1 MTFHAAKLCRVA
13 LLAAMSFLM
22 APLAQAH
29 GDPVPQHGGIV
40 KVSKDIT
47 FELVVRPQ
55 GAEVYLDDHG
65 SPIATATLSGKL
77 TAVKGM
83 SKSEAAL
90 KPAGGNRFDATGI
103 TIESGAKVLASIT
116 SADGA
121 RKFNVWFTVP

>member
-1 MTFHAAKLCRVA
+1 MPSPVTKMLKLV
-13 LLAAMSFLM
+13 LLATALAA
-22 APLAQAH
+22 APLVQAH

-47 FELVVRPQ
+47 FELVLRPQ

-65 SPIATATLSGKL
+65 SPIATANLSGKL
-77 TAVKGM
+77 TAVKGL
-83 SKSEAAL
+83 SKSEAVL

-103 TIESGAKVLASIT
+103 AIESGAKVLASIT

>member
-1 MTFHAAKLCRVA
+1 MQVSAAKLFRLT
-13 LLAAMSFLM
+13 LLAALLGT
-22 APLAQAH
+22 APLARAH

-40 KVSKDIT
+40 KVAKDIT

-65 SPIATATLSGKL
+65 SPIATANLSGKL
-77 TAVKGM
+77 TAVKGL
-83 SKSEAAL
+83 SKSEAPL
-90 KPAGGNRFDATGI
+90 KPAGGNRLDASGI

>member
-1 MTFHAAKLCRVA
+1 MRLSLKFVLLVVLLCGASVV
-13 LLAAMSFLM
+13 L
-22 APLAQAH
+22 AH

-55 GAEVYLDDHG
+55 GAAVYLDDHG
-65 SPIATATLSGKL
+65 SPIPTDRLAGKL

-90 KPAGGNRFDATGI
+90 KPAGGNRLDAEGI
-103 TIESGAKVLASIT
+103 VIESGAKVLASVT